1 MSDAPWLSD
10 REQCAWRSFMFMQ
23 SELRRRLN
31 RQLLREAGLSEAD
44 YGVLVQLSEAPA
56 GRLRVFEL
64 RDASGWEKSRL
75 THQITRMVERGLL
88 ERQACQEEPRG
99 QFVALT
105 EAGRTAIEKAAPTH
119 VGHVRRWFV
128 DHLSADEM
136 VMLTDLSERVRK
148 RLVEDDP
155 DIPC

>member
-1 MSDAPWLSD
+1 MSDTPWLDD
-10 REQCAWRSFMFMQ
+10 REQCAWRSFLNMQ
-23 SELRRRLN
+23 TDLRRRLN

-64 RDASGWEKSRL
+64 RGAAGWEKSRM
-75 THQITRMVERGLL
+75 THQVTRMVERGLL

-105 EAGRTAIEKAAPTH
+105 EAGRTAIEKAAPLH
-119 VGHVRRWFV
+119 VGHVRRWFI
-128 DHLSADEM
+128 DHVSDDELAVLSE
-136 VMLTDLSERVRK
+136 VSERVLK
-148 RLVEDDP
+148 RLAEDDP

>member
-1 MSDAPWLSD
+1 MSDAAWLSD
-10 REQCAWRSFMFMQ
+10 HEQCAWRSFMFMH

-64 RDASGWEKSRL
+64 RDAAGWEKSRL

-119 VGHVRRWFV
+119 VGHVRRWFIDQLTV
-128 DHLSADEM
+128 EEM
-136 VMLTDLSERVRK
+136 ATLSEISARVRK
-148 RLVEDDP
+148 RLAEDDP
-155 DIPC
+155 DLGC